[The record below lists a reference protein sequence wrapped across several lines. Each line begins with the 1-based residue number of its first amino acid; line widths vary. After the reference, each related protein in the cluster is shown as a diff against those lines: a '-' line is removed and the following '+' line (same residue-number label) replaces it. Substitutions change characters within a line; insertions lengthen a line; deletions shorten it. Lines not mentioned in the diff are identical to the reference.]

1 MMIKPFPK
9 IKITDAVAAFDGNK
23 SALANYLGISP
34 AAVCQWI
41 SRGRET
47 IPTVQAYRL
56 RDNHP
61 DFK

>member
-1 MMIKPFPK
+1 MMIKPYPE
-9 IKITDAVAAFDGNK
+9 IKVTDAVAAFGGNK

-34 AAVCQWI
+34 AAVSQWTT
-41 SRGRET
+41 RGRKT
-47 IPTVQAYRL
+47 VPTVQAYRL